1 MPAPLAAGMLPP
13 MKPTLN
19 ADEWMRVLEKL
30 AAALPPQG
38 PPVKLC
44 LIGSAA
50 CLFGGMD
57 GRTSA
62 DLDVW
67 RPHSDYD
74 RAELRAAAEAAGIL
88 FDPKATLDPSKP
100 YLQIVEPGLTQLGE
114 FDPVPVDRIGRLEI
128 FRPPVEN
135 LIAAKLIRAEPK
147 DISDIRFLISLHRPD
162 AARIRALVATLPP
175 ASRERAEE
183 NLVYLEVLTP

>member
-1 MPAPLAAGMLPP
+1 MLQS
-13 MKPTLN
+13 LN
-19 ADEWMRVLEKL
+19 VNEWMAILEKL
-30 AAALPPQG
+30 AAALPPKG

-67 RPHSDYD
+67 RPCSDYD
-74 RAELRAAAEAAGIL
+74 RAELRSAAEQAGLL
-88 FDPKATLDPSKP
+88 FDPRTTLDPEKP

-114 FDPVPVDRIGRLEI
+114 FEPMLVDRIGRLEI
-128 FRPPVEN
+128 YRPPIEN
-135 LIAAKLIRAEPK
+135 LIAAKLIRADAK
-147 DISDIRFLISLHRPD
+147 DLTDIRFLLAHHRPQHT
-162 AARIRALVATLPP
+162 RIRELVALLPP
-175 ASRERAEE
+175 GSRERATE
-183 NLVYLEVLTP
+183 NLVYLDILTAQP

>member
-1 MPAPLAAGMLPP
+1 

-19 ADEWMRVLEKL
+19 AAEWMRVLEKL
-30 AAALPPQG
+30 AASLPPHG

-50 CLFGGMD
+50 CIFGGMD
-57 GRTSA
+57 GRSSA

-74 RAELRAAAEAAGIL
+74 RSELRIAAEAAGIF
-88 FDPKATLDPSKP
+88 FDPKATLDPEKP

-114 FDPVPVDRIGRLEI
+114 FTPVLVDRIGRLEI
-128 FRPPVEN
+128 SRPPVEN

-147 DISDIRFLISLHRPD
+147 DISDIRFLISLHRPES
-162 AARIRALVATLPP
+162 ARIRAIVATLPP
-175 ASRERAEE
+175 GSRERAEE
-183 NLVYLEVLTP
+183 NLIYLEVLTP

>member
-1 MPAPLAAGMLPP
+1 MN
-13 MKPTLN
+13 PTLN
-19 ADEWMRVLEKL
+19 AVEWMHILEKL
-30 AAALPPQG
+30 AAALQPQG

-74 RAELRAAAEAAGIL
+74 RAELRIAAEAAGIF
-88 FDPKATLDPSKP
+88 FDPKSSLVPVRP
-100 YLQIVEPGLTQLGE
+100 YLQIVEPGLTQLGLFE
-114 FDPVPVDRIGRLEI
+114 PILVDRMGRLEI
-128 FRPPVEN
+128 YRPPAEN
-135 LIAAKLIRAEPK
+135 LIAAKLIRADPK

-162 AARIRALVATLPP
+162 AAHIRALISAFPP
-175 ASRERAEE
+175 GSRERAEE

>member
-1 MPAPLAAGMLPP
+1 MN
-13 MKPTLN
+13 PTLN

-67 RPHSDYD
+67 RTHSDYD
-74 RAELRAAAEAAGIL
+74 RAELRIAAEAAGII
-88 FDPKATLDPSKP
+88 FDPKSTLDPGRP
-100 YLQIVEPGLTQLGE
+100 YLQIVEPGLTQLGAFE
-114 FDPVPVDRIGRLEI
+114 PVPVDRMGRLEI
-128 FRPPVEN
+128 SRPPVEN

-162 AARIRALVATLPP
+162 AARIRALVATFPP
-175 ASRERAEE
+175 GSRERAEE

>member
-1 MPAPLAAGMLPP
+1 MN
-13 MKPTLN
+13 PTLN
-19 ADEWMRVLEKL
+19 AAEWMHILEKL

-67 RPHSDYD
+67 RPQSDYD
-74 RAELRAAAEAAGIL
+74 RAELRIAAEAAGIL
-88 FDPKATLDPSKP
+88 FDPKSALDPGKP
-100 YLQIVEPGLTQLGE
+100 YLQIVEPGLTQLGPFE
-114 FDPVPVDRIGRLEI
+114 PVPVDRMGRLEI
-128 FRPPVEN
+128 SRPPVEN
-135 LIAAKLIRAEPK
+135 LIAAKLIRSDPK

-162 AARIRALVATLPP
+162 ATRIRALVAAFPP
-175 ASRERAEE
+175 GSRERAEE

>member
-1 MPAPLAAGMLPP
+1 MI
-13 MKPTLN
+13 PTLN
-19 ADEWMRVLEKL
+19 AEEWMRILEKV
-30 AAALPPQG
+30 AAALTPQG
-38 PPVKLC
+38 TPVKLC
-44 LIGSAA
+44 LIDSAA

-67 RPHSDYD
+67 RPQSDYD
-74 RAELRAAAEAAGIL
+74 RAELRAAAEAAGLL
-88 FDPKATLDPSKP
+88 FDPKSALEPEKP
-100 YLQIVEPGLTQLGE
+100 YLQIVEPGLTQLGAFE
-114 FDPVPVDRIGRLEI
+114 PVLVDRIGRLEI
-128 FRPPVEN
+128 YRPPVEN

-147 DISDIRFLISLHRPD
+147 DISDIRFLVALHRPD
-162 AARIRALVATLPP
+162 ALRIRAIVATLPA

>member
-1 MPAPLAAGMLPP
+1 

-19 ADEWMRVLEKL
+19 AEEWMRILEKL
-30 AAALPPQG
+30 ATALPREG

-74 RAELRAAAEAAGIL
+74 RAELRAAAEAAGLL
-88 FDPKATLDPSKP
+88 FDPKTAIDPERP
-100 YLQIVEPGLTQLGE
+100 YLQIVEPGLTQLGA
-114 FDPVPVDRIGRLEI
+114 FDPVLVDRMGRLEI
-128 FRPPVEN
+128 YRPPVEN

-162 AARIRALVATLPP
+162 AARIRAIVVTLPP
-175 ASRERAEE
+175 GSRARAEE
-183 NLVYLEVLTP
+183 NFVYLEVLAP

>member
-1 MPAPLAAGMLPP
+1 MNS
-13 MKPTLN
+13 TLN
-19 ADEWMRVLEKL
+19 AEEWMRLLEKV

-74 RAELRAAAEAAGIL
+74 RAELRLAAEAAGIL
-88 FDPKATLDPSKP
+88 FDPKAMLEPEKP
-100 YLQIVEPGLTQLGE
+100 YLQIVEPGLTQLGAFE
-114 FDPVPVDRIGRLEI
+114 PVLVDRMGRLEI
-128 FRPPVEN
+128 YRPPAEN

-147 DISDIRFLISLHRPD
+147 DISDIRFLVSLHRPD
-162 AARIRALVATLPP
+162 PARIRALIATFPD
-175 ASRERAEE
+175 ASRERAQE
-183 NLVYLEVLTP
+183 NLVYLEVLAP

>member
-1 MPAPLAAGMLPP
+1 MN
-13 MKPTLN
+13 PTLN
-19 ADEWMRVLEKL
+19 AEEWMRLLEKI

-74 RAELRAAAEAAGIL
+74 RAELRIAAEAAGIF
-88 FDPKATLDPSKP
+88 FDPKSSLDPAKP
-100 YLQIVEPGLTQLGE
+100 YLQIVEPGLTQLGA
-114 FDPVPVDRIGRLEI
+114 FDPVPVERIGRLEI
-128 FRPPVEN
+128 SRPPIEN

-147 DISDIRFLISLHRPD
+147 DLADIQFLVSRHRSDLQCV
-162 AARIRALVATLPP
+162 RAIIAKFSPP
-175 ASRERAEE
+175 AGERATE
-183 NLVYLEVLTP
+183 NLVYLDVLNP

>member
-1 MPAPLAAGMLPP
+1 

-19 ADEWMRVLEKL
+19 ADEWMRILERL
-30 AAALPPQG
+30 AAALPPHG

-88 FDPKATLDPSKP
+88 FDPKVTLDPEKP

-128 FRPPVEN
+128 SRPPVEN

>member
-1 MPAPLAAGMLPP
+1 MNA
-13 MKPTLN
+13 TLN
-19 ADEWMRVLEKL
+19 ADEWMRILEKL
-30 AAALPPQG
+30 AAALPSPG

-67 RPHSDYD
+67 RPQSDYD
-74 RAELRAAAEAAGIL
+74 RGELRAAAEVAGIL
-88 FDPKATLDPSKP
+88 FDPKSALDPEKP
-100 YLQIVEPGLTQLGE
+100 YLQIVEPGLTQLGAFE
-114 FDPVPVDRIGRLEI
+114 PVLVDRMGRLEI
-128 FRPPVEN
+128 YRPPVEN
-135 LIAAKLIRAEPK
+135 LVAAKLIRAEPK
-147 DISDIRFLISLHRPD
+147 DIGDIRFLISLHRPD
-162 AARIRALVATLPP
+162 PAQIRAVVAAFPP
-175 ASRERAEE
+175 GSRERAQE

>member
-1 MPAPLAAGMLPP
+1 MN
-13 MKPTLN
+13 PTLN
-19 ADEWMRVLEKL
+19 AEEWMRILEKV

-74 RAELRAAAEAAGIL
+74 RAELRIAAEVAGIL
-88 FDPKATLDPSKP
+88 FDPKATLDPEKP
-100 YLQIVEPGLTQLGE
+100 YLQIVEPGLTQLGAFE
-114 FDPVPVDRIGRLEI
+114 PVPVDRIGRLEI
-128 FRPPVEN
+128 CRPPVEN
-135 LIAAKLIRAEPK
+135 LIAAKLIRADPK

-162 AARIRALVATLPP
+162 AARIRALVAAFPP
-175 ASRERAEE
+175 GSRARAEE

>member
-1 MPAPLAAGMLPP
+1 MT
-13 MKPTLN
+13 PTLN
-19 ADEWMRVLEKL
+19 AAEWMHILEKL

-38 PPVKLC
+38 PPMKLC

-74 RAELRAAAEAAGIL
+74 RAELRIAAEAAGIL
-88 FDPKATLDPSKP
+88 FDPKSTLDPARP
-100 YLQIVEPGLTQLGE
+100 YLQIVEPGLTQLGA
-114 FDPVPVDRIGRLEI
+114 FDPVLVDRIGRLEI
-128 FRPPVEN
+128 CRPPVEN

-162 AARIRALVATLPP
+162 PARIRALIATLPA

>member
-1 MPAPLAAGMLPP
+1 MN
-13 MKPTLN
+13 PTLN
-19 ADEWMRVLEKL
+19 AEEWMRILEKI

-38 PPVKLC
+38 APVKLC

-74 RAELRAAAEAAGIL
+74 RAELRIAAEAAGIL
-88 FDPKATLDPSKP
+88 FDPKAALDPEKP
-100 YLQIVEPGLTQLGE
+100 YLQIVEPGLTQLGA
-114 FDPVPVDRIGRLEI
+114 FDPVLVDRMGRLEI
-128 FRPPVEN
+128 YRPPVEN
-135 LIAAKLIRAEPK
+135 LIAAKLIRADPK
-147 DISDIRFLISLHRPD
+147 DISDIRFLFSLHRPD
-162 AARIRALVATLPP
+162 PARIRALVATLPTP
-175 ASRERAEE
+175 SRERAEE
-183 NLVYLEVLTP
+183 NLVYLEVLAR

>member
-1 MPAPLAAGMLPP
+1 MN
-13 MKPTLN
+13 PTLN
-19 ADEWMRVLEKL
+19 AAEWMHILEKL
-30 AAALPPQG
+30 GAALQPQG

-57 GRTSA
+57 GRTSS

-74 RAELRAAAEAAGIL
+74 RAELRIAAEAAGIF
-88 FDPKATLDPSKP
+88 FDPKSSLDPVRP
-100 YLQIVEPGLTQLGE
+100 YLQIVEPGLTQLGLFE
-114 FDPVPVDRIGRLEI
+114 PILVDRMGRLEI
-128 FRPPVEN
+128 YRPPAEN
-135 LIAAKLIRAEPK
+135 LIAAKLIRADPK

-162 AARIRALVATLPP
+162 AAHIRALISAFPP
-175 ASRERAEE
+175 GSRERAEE

>member
-1 MPAPLAAGMLPP
+1 MN
-13 MKPTLN
+13 PTLN
-19 ADEWMRVLEKL
+19 ADEWMRILEKV

-74 RAELRAAAEAAGIL
+74 RAELRLATEAAGIL
-88 FDPKATLDPSKP
+88 FDPKATLEPEKP
-100 YLQIVEPGLTQLGE
+100 YLQIVEPGLTQLGAFE
-114 FDPVPVDRIGRLEI
+114 PILVDRMGRLEI
-128 FRPPVEN
+128 YRPPAEN

-147 DISDIRFLISLHRPD
+147 DISDIRFLVSLHRPD
-162 AARIRALVATLPP
+162 PARIRALIATLPT
-175 ASRERAEE
+175 ASRERAQE
-183 NLVYLEVLTP
+183 NLVYLEVLAP

>member
-1 MPAPLAAGMLPP
+1 MN
-13 MKPTLN
+13 PTLN
-19 ADEWMRVLEKL
+19 AAEWMRILEKL

-74 RAELRAAAEAAGIL
+74 RAELRIAAEAAGIF
-88 FDPKATLDPSKP
+88 FDPKSSLDPAKP
-100 YLQIVEPGLTQLGE
+100 YLQIVEPGLTQLGV
-114 FDPVPVDRIGRLEI
+114 FDPVPVERIGRLEI
-128 FRPPVEN
+128 SRPPIEN
-135 LIAAKLIRAEPK
+135 LIAAKLIRADPK
-147 DISDIRFLISLHRPD
+147 DISDIRFLISHHRPD
-162 AARIRALVATLPP
+162 PALIRAVVSTLPP

-183 NLVYLEVLTP
+183 NLIYLEVLTP